1 MKNIHKEI
9 VEELNVKGGGNP
21 QTVQG
26 GACSKDELDIV
37 LEKFYEKILNTL

>member
-26 GACSKDELDIV
+26 ACSKDELDIV
-37 LEKFYEKILNTL
+37 LEKFYEKILNSL